1 MRGAG
6 MIAFIRKLLGRCAH
20 EWSIY
25 DEGQYTAKYC
35 SGDTKSSRYY
45 DLRCTKCGVMRRM
58 YM

>member
-1 MRGAG
+1 